1 MAGFDARFLRKCS
14 QILSSVRLFVGCGL
28 ARFRGF
34 LHKAGVSAP
43 KNPQP
48 EIVVLDG
55 HTLNPGDLSWQ
66 ELEALGRCL
75 VHDRT
80 PPAKVVERA
89 AGADL
94 ILTNKTVLTREQI
107 AACPRVRYIGV
118 LATGYNIVDIQAARE
133 RNIPVTNVPTYGTR
147 SVAQM
152 TMALLLELTQRV
164 GHHAQTVREGR
175 WSQCPDFCYW
185 DYPLIELDGLTFGIV
200 GYGRIG
206 QAVAEMARTFGL
218 RVVVA
223 ASERRK
229 STTDAKTPVLELDEL
244 FRVSDVV
251 SLHCPLTPETRDL
264 VNERR
269 LGLMKPSAFLLNT
282 SRGPLVNEAALAA
295 ALNEGRLAGAGLD
308 VLAVEP
314 PHAGSPLFNARNCFI
329 TPHIAWATRA
339 ARARLMETAIANV
352 KAFLAGTPQNVVN
365 AKS

>member
-1 MAGFDARFLRKCS
+1 
-14 QILSSVRLFVGCGL
+14 
-28 ARFRGF
+28 
-34 LHKAGVSAP
+34 VSAA
-43 KNPQP
+43 KNPRP

-55 HTLNPGDLSWQ
+55 HTLNPGDLSWR
-66 ELEALGRCL
+66 ELEVLGHCQ

-80 PPAKVVERA
+80 PPGQVVERA
-89 AGADL
+89 LDAEL
-94 ILTNKTVLTREQI
+94 VLTNKTVLTREQI
-107 AACPRVRYIGV
+107 AACPRMRYIGV
-118 LATGYNIVDIQAARE
+118 LATGYNIVDIEAARE
-133 RNIPVTNVPTYGTR
+133 RSVPVTNVPTYGTR

-152 TMALLLELTQRV
+152 TIALLLELTQRI

-175 WSQCPDFCYW
+175 WSRSPDFCYW
-185 DYPLIELDGLTFGIV
+185 DYPLVELDGLTLGIV

-206 QAVAEMARTFGL
+206 QAVAAIARTFGL

-223 ASERRK
+223 ASSRRK
-229 STTDAKTPVLELDEL
+229 AASDPETPVLELDEL
-244 FRVSDVV
+244 FRASDVV
-251 SLHCPLTPETRDL
+251 SLHCPLTPETREL

-269 LGLMKPSAFLLNT
+269 LALMKPSAFLLNT
-282 SRGPLVNEAALAA
+282 SRGLLVNEAALAA

-314 PHAGSPLFNARNCFI
+314 PAAGNPLFSARNCFI

-365 AKS
+365 AKG